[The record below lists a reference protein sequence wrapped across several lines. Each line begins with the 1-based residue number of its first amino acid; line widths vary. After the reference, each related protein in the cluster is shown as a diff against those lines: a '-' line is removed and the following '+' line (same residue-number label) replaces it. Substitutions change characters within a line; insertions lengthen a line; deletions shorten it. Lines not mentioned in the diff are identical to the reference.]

1 MTEREDRVAR
11 LIRPNSVAIVGVS
24 PEPGSLGGAVLHN
37 LRKFGFKGDIHL
49 VTRRSKEIDGLAC
62 VPTID
67 DLPDGIDAAVLAVP
81 QVAAADAV
89 AACGRRGISGA
100 VVFAAGF
107 AETGEEGR
115 AAQDALVKTAEAG
128 GVAIFGPNCIGFV
141 NFACGAALG
150 YEPLE
155 MPPFKTAPALG
166 IAAQSGAMA
175 STLRLS
181 LSAKGLAISHVFS
194 CGNEAMLGIE
204 DFIGPML
211 DDDRTRAVVVFAEQ
225 IRRPVEFLAL
235 ARKARQVGK
244 PICMTHPGRSA
255 RAQETARS
263 HTGAMAGDHALMSA
277 LVQREGVLLLE
288 TIEELCDTAEI
299 LVRFV
304 QRPTGGAGI
313 VTNSGA
319 FKGIAADL
327 ADSLG
332 LDLPAPSADG
342 TTWIAD
348 GLPPFATVENP
359 LDVTG
364 QSIKDPGILGHA
376 AKGLLREKNIGSLLA
391 AIVGGSGQGAIDK
404 ADALLPAMTESPK
417 PSVVAVFGDDS
428 PLPPEFAARFR
439 DNGIPFPAYP

>member
-1 MTEREDRVAR
+1 MR
-11 LIRPNSVAIVGVS
+11 
-24 PEPGSLGGAVLHN
+24 
-37 LRKFGFKGDIHL
+37 
-49 VTRRSKEIDGLAC
+49 
-62 VPTID
+62 
-67 DLPDGIDAAVLAVP
+67 
-81 QVAAADAV
+81 
-89 AACGRRGISGA
+89 
-100 VVFAAGF
+100 
-107 AETGEEGR
+107 
-115 AAQDALVKTAEAG
+115 
-128 GVAIFGPNCIGFV
+128 
-141 NFACGAALG
+141 
-150 YEPLE
+150 
-155 MPPFKTAPALG
+155 
-166 IAAQSGAMA
+166 
-175 STLRLS
+175 
-181 LSAKGLAISHVFS
+181 
-194 CGNEAMLGIE
+194 
-204 DFIGPML
+204 
-211 DDDRTRAVVVFAEQ
+211 
-225 IRRPVEFLAL
+225 
-235 ARKARQVGK
+235 
-244 PICMTHPGRSA
+244 
-255 RAQETARS
+255 
-263 HTGAMAGDHALMSA
+263 ALMSA
-277 LVQREGVLLLE
+277 LVRREGVLLLE

-376 AKGLLREKNIGSLLA
+376 ANGLLRERNIGSLLA

-439 DNGIPFPAYP
+439 DNGIPFYRSPERALRALARATAYGQSLEGLEARAEPRNLPPIALPPDGTLPEYKGKEIMASLGATVPAGELAIDFDGAKKIAARIGFPVVLKAQAADLAHKSDVGGVIVGIRDEGALADAWDKLNANVAAARPDLALDGVLVDAMAPAGVEMVVGARRDPAWGPVTMVGLGGVWIEALKDVRLLAVDLTEDQIAEEIGRLRGAALLGGLRGSPPADIAALARLVGLVSALMAAKPEIAEIDLNPVVVHAEGQGATVLDVLIATAP